1 MSRIIRKQV
10 HLNIY
15 FFLCLLFAFSCS
27 KKMNQTFTTPSV
39 SMVPVLMNSHLS
51 LKVKISRNEINSAL
65 NQIIQQ
71 SISEGISSVDGFNVT
86 SQLNGPVDFQV
97 SQQSVLAQL
106 PLALEISPTGFF
118 SHLTVKGEIKLHLNT
133 SLDIF
138 QDSLLCKTSL
148 THYEWT
154 KKPKLNIVGIN
165 LPIEMI
171 SNFIIKKYKEDILY
185 SIDESIAQNFNLNKT
200 KSLVLDY
207 FKGPLYTADDQVLS
221 VYANPSELALGP
233 FSMSDQDLIIPILA
247 YFESVISEKYPDD
260 FLKSIHYSIR
270 PHTDFNS
277 QFNIQC
283 RVPLKYIEQMVK
295 EHTINQSFGTGL
307 SKVVI
312 THLQIS
318 AYDKTLIIQTEL
330 SGAYHGRIHLI
341 FDPVFDTENKKIEL
355 KNFQIKTITG
365 KRMNKIMLSLFR
377 NFAEKQVKTSIE
389 EQLNQTL
396 IEYIDHTNSML
407 NNYPFA
413 EGIKLNGHLID
424 YQLKSFQF
432 YKEVMYFNILSELYM
447 EAEIQKIKTGHLIF
461 DKF

>member
-1 MSRIIRKQV
+1 M
-10 HLNIY
+10 LNSVKKNVPLKLY
-15 FFLCLLFAFSCS
+15 LALCCLLAISCS
-27 KKMNQTFTTPSV
+27 KKMSPPTTTPSA

-51 LKVKISRNEINSAL
+51 LKVKISRNEINSVL

-71 SISEGISSVDGFNVT
+71 SINEGLSSVDGFNLT
-86 SQLNGPVDFQV
+86 SKLNGPADLQV

-118 SHLTVKGEIKLHLNT
+118 SNLNVKGEIKLHLNT

-138 QDSLLCKTSL
+138 QDSLLCKTTL

-154 KKPKLNIVGIN
+154 KKPKVSVIGVN

-171 SNFIIKKYKEDILY
+171 ANFIIKKYKEEILY

-221 VYANPSELALGP
+221 VFANPSELALGP

-247 YFESVISEKYPDD
+247 YFESVISENYPDD

-283 RVPLKYIEQMVK
+283 RVPLQYMEQMVK
-295 EHTINQSFGTGL
+295 EQTIHQHFGSGL
-307 SKVVI
+307 SKVEI

-330 SGAYHGRIHLI
+330 SGAYNGKIHLI
-341 FDPVFDTENKKIEL
+341 FDPIFDTDVKKIKL
-355 KNFQIKTITG
+355 NNFQIKTISG
-365 KRMNKIMLSLFR
+365 KRMSKIMLSLFR
-377 NFAEKQVKTSIE
+377 NFAEKQVRSSIE
-389 EQLNQTL
+389 DQLNQTL
-396 IEYIDHTNSML
+396 KEYIEHTNSML

-424 YQLKSFQF
+424 YQLKGFQF
-432 YKEVMYFNILSELYM
+432 YKDVMYFNIISELYM
-447 EAEIQKIKTGHLIF
+447 EADVKKIKTGNLIF